1 MKRYRTSLM
10 VWMTFEQDREDGEV
24 ERPDAEI
31 EREIEDAFDC
41 KAKIVERSDREIESE
56 IG

>member
-1 MKRYRTSLM
+1 M
-10 VWMTFEQDREDGEV
+10 VWMTFEQDREDGEIK
-24 ERPDAEI
+24 RPDKDI
-31 EREIEDAFDC
+31 EREIEDAFGC

>member
-1 MKRYRTSLM
+1 M
-10 VWMTFEQDREDGEV
+10 VWMTFEQDREDSEV

-31 EREIEDAFDC
+31 EREIEDVFDC

>member
-1 MKRYRTSLM
+1 M

-24 ERPDAEI
+24 ERPDKDI
-31 EREIEDAFDC
+31 EREIEDAFGC